1 MGELQVRFGERYEIL
16 IKLKTAKAR
25 GVTVPPT
32 LLARANEMIEGGGS
46 AARGLR
52 AAVKRIG
59 FVSNSVPKRR

>member
-1 MGELQVRFGERYEIL
+1 MGELQVRFGERYELL
-16 IKLKTAKAR
+16 INLKTAKAR
-25 GVTVPPT
+25 GVTVPST
-32 LLARANEMIEGGGS
+32 LARANEMIEGGGG